1 MITGQSRLNKT
12 SLEFISG
19 ENQLFKG
26 LKVKD
31 NDTDQESVLEADGV
45 FIFIGL
51 IPNTKS
57 FKGIVDL
64 DSRGFIQTTGLAETS
79 EKGIFA
85 AGDCREGAIAQV
97 AAATGEGVLA
107 SYGIRNYLK

>member
-1 MITGQSRLNKT
+1 MNKT
-12 SLEFISG
+12 SLEFIAG
-19 ENQLFKG
+19 ENELFES
-26 LKVKD
+26 LRVRD
-31 NDTDQESVLEADGV
+31 NETNEESLITADGV

-51 IPNTKS
+51 IPNTQS
-57 FKGIVDL
+57 FKNIVIL
-64 DSRGFIQTTGLAETS
+64 DERGFIQTSSLAETS
-79 EKGIFA
+79 VEGVFA

>member
-1 MITGQSRLNKT
+1 MNMSSKEFVANDDGLFHSLVLEDNTTKEITK
-12 SLEFISG
+12 
-19 ENQLFKG
+19 
-26 LKVKD
+26 
-31 NDTDQESVLEADGV
+31 LEADGV

-57 FKGIVDL
+57 FANLVELNK
-64 DSRGFIQTTGLAETS
+64 RGFIKTTGLAETS
-79 EKGIFA
+79 AVGIFA

-107 SYGIRNYLK
+107 SYGIKNYLK

>member
-1 MITGQSRLNKT
+1 MNKT
-12 SLEFISG
+12 SLEFIAG
-19 ENQLFKG
+19 ENELFES

-31 NDTDQESVLEADGV
+31 NETNKEELISADGV

-51 IPNTKS
+51 IPNTKP
-57 FKGIVDL
+57 FKNLIEL
-64 DSRGFIQTTGLAETS
+64 NERGFIKTSGSAETS
-79 EKGIFA
+79 IKGIFA

-107 SYGIRNYLK
+107 SYGIRHYLK